1 MNTLKEARKKAGLRQ
16 VDAANLCGVSR
27 RTYQTYEEK
36 GRLNNTDNSTYDDL
50 LAKLEEMGI
59 NEYVPPILNIKFIKM
74 KTSEIFAKYQ
84 EVKCAYL
91 FGSYARNEATV
102 KSDVDILVVAPNL
115 DGFAF
120 AGLHHELR
128 TVLHK
133 DVDLVNHT
141 TLMNS
146 EKMLRDLLEIGVKIY
161 GQRINCFKD

>member
-16 VDAANLCGVSR
+16 VDAADLCGVSR
-27 RTYQTYEEK
+27 RTYQTYEEQGK
-36 GRLNNTDNSTYDDL
+36 KDDAENSTYDYL

-59 NEYVPPILNIKFIKM
+59 NEYTPPILSVRFIK
-74 KTSEIFAKYQ
+74 KIANDIFAKHQ

-102 KSDVDILVVAPNL
+102 KSDVDILVVAPDL

-128 TVLHK
+128 MALHK

-141 TLMNS
+141 TLMSS
-146 EKMLRDLLEIGVKIY
+146 EKMLRDLLEQGVRIY
-161 GQRINCFKD
+161 GQRISCFKN